1 MNYVAGTED
10 SIEKAR
16 SLLLSQIDSLTASRI
31 LYTLA
36 TLSICVIT
44 AIAMRMMK
52 PVTRCQ
58 RLLTATRNNSID
70 SFGQAVS
77 DIVVYVLF
85 PIFVFLNVILSQ
97 WIIEGGKI
105 YDGKYL
111 TAGYILHSS
120 TGSLYYIA
128 AGLQFYLPLR
138 QRYPKIH
145 RYIGYFYYV
154 MVVLTSIGIVMICRK
169 PHSGFSTQVA
179 TFMFLPPWLVCNFL
193 ALRAIA
199 VYRDVEVH
207 R

>member
-1 MNYVAGTED
+1 MNYVAGIED

-16 SLLLSQIDSLTASRI
+16 SLPSLIDSPTASRI
-31 LYTLA
+31 LYTLG
-36 TLSICVIT
+36 TLLTCVIT
-44 AIAMRMMK
+44 AIVMRMIK

-70 SFGQAVS
+70 SFGQTLS
-77 DIVVYVLF
+77 DIVVYILF
-85 PIFVFLNVILSQ
+85 PIFVFLYVILFQ

-105 YDGKYL
+105 YDGEYL

-145 RYIGYFYYV
+145 RYIGYFYYI

-169 PHSGFSTQVA
+169 PNSGLSTQVA
-179 TFMFLPPWLVCNFL
+179 AFMFLPPWLVCNFL